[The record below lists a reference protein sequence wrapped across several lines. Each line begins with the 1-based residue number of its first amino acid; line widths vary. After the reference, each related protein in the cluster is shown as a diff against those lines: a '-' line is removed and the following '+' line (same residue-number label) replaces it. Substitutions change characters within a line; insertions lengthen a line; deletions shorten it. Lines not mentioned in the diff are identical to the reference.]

1 MTRRQYSR
9 RFGLTFFAVVAA
21 LALLDWRNISLDVIG
36 VCAAGAVIT
45 LLATRNRRQS
55 CAVIPLPR
63 PKHLHPAAPI
73 GIHDELEGVG

>member
-1 MTRRQYSR
+1 MTRRTCSR
-9 RFGLTFFAVVAA
+9 RFGLTFFTVVAV
-21 LALLDWRNISLDVIG
+21 LALLDWHHISADV
-36 VCAAGAVIT
+36 VAACAVGAVIT

-73 GIHDELEGVG
+73 GPHDELEGVG

>member
-1 MTRRQYSR
+1 MSRRQYCR
-9 RFGLTFFAVVAA
+9 AFGLAFFAVVAA
-21 LALLDWRNISLDVIG
+21 LALLDPHQISADVLAA
-36 VCAAGAVIT
+36 CAVGAVVT

-73 GIHDELEGVG
+73 GIHDEMEGVG

>member
-21 LALLDWRNISLDVIG
+21 LALLDWHHISVDVLAA
-36 VCAAGAVIT
+36 CAVGAVVT
-45 LLATRNRRQS
+45 LLATHNRRQS